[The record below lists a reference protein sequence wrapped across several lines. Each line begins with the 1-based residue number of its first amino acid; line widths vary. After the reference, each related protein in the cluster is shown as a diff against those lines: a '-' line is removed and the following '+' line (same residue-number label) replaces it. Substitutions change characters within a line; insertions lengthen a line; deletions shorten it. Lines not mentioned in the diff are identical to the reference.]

1 MRIFEA
7 CQICSGRNQHP
18 WRQAAP
24 EDGQHCLHPG
34 GRGGADHVVD
44 DADGGADDVVDDG
57 DELMIFVFI
66 SNSIAFSIN
75 RSK

>member
-1 MRIFEA
+1 MVDDA
-7 CQICSGRNQHP
+7 
-18 WRQAAP
+18 
-24 EDGQHCLHPG
+24 D
-34 GRGGADHVVD
+34 GGADEVVGDVDGGAD
-44 DADGGADDVVDDG
+44 DKVGDGDGGADDVVDDG